1 LCSEGRHGFVH
12 QAEDHRCDGGG
23 ADGGDLGRAGPRL
36 KAAGLWRPPTLGLIA
51 MFEKADRPP
60 RVTTISLPR
69 SLVERIDD
77 FRFERRLSSRA
88 EAIRELIEAGLQRA
102 KETNRRNFS

>member
-1 LCSEGRHGFVH
+1 LCVSVIC
-12 QAEDHRCDGGG
+12 EDCSGV
-23 ADGGDLGRAGPRL
+23 
-36 KAAGLWRPPTLGLIA
+36 PT
-51 MFEKADRPP
+51 
-60 RVTTISLPR
+60 SR

>member
-1 LCSEGRHGFVH
+1 
-12 QAEDHRCDGGG
+12 
-23 ADGGDLGRAGPRL
+23 
-36 KAAGLWRPPTLGLIA
+36 

-88 EAIRELIEAGLQRA
+88 EALRELIEAGLQGA